1 MDSPSSPP
9 PPRRVPFVVPLVL
22 AVVATAYAWFLFQRG
37 ASYAG
42 GSDSS
47 GYLNSARLLA
57 HGKVSEPVRT
67 IPGLSPPV
75 WNNYFYQSLGCNVDA
90 ETGRMVPSYPI
101 GFPLH
106 LVTAAG
112 IVGFEKCAKL
122 VNALNALAAGV
133 LLYALARQLG
143 LARRWSLAGVALLW
157 ACPVWIFQ
165 SLQPM
170 SDAVATTWGLLA
182 LYGALRS
189 RERPPWAVASGA
201 GFAFAIIIRPTSV
214 VLILPLLV
222 VLGGSWRAWLRF
234 ALGGLPF
241 AVGLGAYNFAVYGSV
256 IESGYNHGGHNIFD
270 AFEWQFLRGN
280 LRHFAVWIPRLLSL
294 PVALLA
300 LLGLPWVF
308 RRTPGTGLLLVV
320 WFAAF
325 VGLYA
330 CYFCAGETWWYLRF
344 LMPAFPAVILA
355 GLLALQLASN
365 RLPGIWTWLA
375 PAVLLAG
382 CVTFQIR
389 LARELHVTS
398 VRDEERNYWLA
409 GKWVKENV
417 PANAILVTWQCS
429 GALLY
434 YNTQP
439 IVRWDLFL
447 PPDFELMRRTANQL
461 HRPIYACLFGFEEAQ
476 FHERFPGPWTA
487 VGHPGTVTVWRLNDS
502 TATEAAR

>member
-1 MDSPSSPP
+1 MDSPSPP
-9 PPRRVPFVVPLVL
+9 PLPRRVRFTVL
-22 AVVATAYAWFLFQRG
+22 LAIAVVAAAYAWFLFRRG

-57 HGKVSEPVRT
+57 HGKLSEPVRT

-90 ETGRMVPSYPI
+90 DSGRMVPSYPI
-101 GFPLH
+101 GYPLH
-106 LVTAAG
+106 LLIASV

-122 VNALNALAAGV
+122 VNAVNALVAGV
-133 LLYALARQLG
+133 LLFALGRQLG
-143 LARRWSLAGVALLW
+143 LARHWSLAGVALLW
-157 ACPVWIFQ
+157 ACPVWLFQ

-170 SDAVATTWGLLA
+170 SDSVATTWGLLA
-182 LYGALRS
+182 IYGAVRAKD
-189 RERPPWAVASGA
+189 RPGWAVASGA
-201 GFAFAIIIRPTSV
+201 GFAFAIMIRPTSV
-214 VLILPLLV
+214 MLILPLLC

-241 AVGLGAYNFAVYGSV
+241 AVGLGAYNFAVYGSI

-280 LRHFAVWIPRLLSL
+280 LRHFAIWIPRLLSL
-294 PVALLA
+294 PIALLA
-300 LLGLPWVF
+300 LLGLPWIF
-308 RRTPGTGLLLVV
+308 RRSLRTGLLLVV
-320 WFAAF
+320 WVAAF

-355 GLLALQLASN
+355 GLLAMQMASD
-365 RLPGIWTWLA
+365 RLPGKLSWMVPT
-375 PAVLLAG
+375 VLLVV
-382 CVTFQIR
+382 CVGLQWR

-409 GKWVKENV
+409 ATWVKENV
-417 PANAILVTWQCS
+417 PANAILLTWQSS
-429 GALLY
+429 GAALY

-439 IVRWDLFL
+439 IVRWDLFQ
-447 PPDFELMRRTANQL
+447 PTDFELLRRTANHL
-461 HRPIYACLFGFEEAQ
+461 HRPVYASLFDIEEAQ

-487 VGHPGTVTVWRLNDS
+487 VAHPGNSTIWRLNDP
-502 TATEAAR
+502 TEREATR